1 MKHLGSIFKYSFLS
15 VLSFL
20 VLVPVFATFMG
31 GFKTNGGLR
40 VNPIGFP
47 GIFDFTA
54 YRDILSSPETWRY
67 ASNSLQIALLTV
79 LLVLLLSSMAAF
91 TFSHMKYAGK
101 DFIFSYLLLGLMFPL
116 AVAIVPLFTIINNF
130 LDLFNTHW
138 AIILPQVAFGVG
150 SAVLFF
156 RAFFEQL
163 PFELFEAARVDGISY
178 LGFYTRFILPLS
190 TPILATVG
198 VLTLVSSW
206 NGFLL
211 PLIMLGTDKALHP
224 WPLGL
229 MNFQGEWTVEW
240 NRILAF
246 ISINLAPAILFF
258 LLAQRYIV
266 AGLTGGSVKG

>member
-1 MKHLGSIFKYSFLS
+1 VKYLGSIFKYTFLT
-15 VLSFL
+15 VLSFF
-20 VLVPVFATFMG
+20 VLIPVFATFTG

-40 VNPIGFP
+40 LNPVGFP
-47 GIFDFTA
+47 QTFNFEP
-54 YRDILSSPETWRY
+54 YQDIIRSPETWRY
-67 ASNSLQIALLTV
+67 AFNSLQIALLTV
-79 LLVLLLSSMAAF
+79 LLVLLLASMAAF

-101 DFIFSYLLLGLMFPL
+101 DFIYSYLLLGLMFPL

-178 LGFYTRFILPLS
+178 VGFYTRFILPLS

-229 MNFQGEWTVEW
+229 MNFQGEFTVEW
-240 NRILAF
+240 PRILAF
-246 ISINLAPAILFF
+246 ISLNLAPAILFF

>member
-1 MKHLGSIFKYSFLS
+1 MKYLGSIFKYSFLS
-15 VLSFL
+15 LLSFL

-47 GIFDFTA
+47 RVFDFTA
-54 YRDILSSPETWRY
+54 YRDIINSPETWRY
-67 ASNSLQIALLTV
+67 AFNSLQIALLTV
-79 LLVLLLSSMAAF
+79 LLVLLIASMAAF

-178 LGFYTRFILPLS
+178 VGFYARFILPLS

-198 VLTLVSSW
+198 VMTLVSSW

-229 MNFQGEWTVEW
+229 MNFQGEWTVDW

>member
-1 MKHLGSIFKYSFLS
+1 MKYWGYIFKYTFLTT
-15 VLSFL
+15 LSFF
-20 VLVPVFATFMG
+20 VLIPVFATFMG
-31 GFKTNGGLR
+31 GFKTNAGIRL
-40 VNPIGFP
+40 NPIGFP
-47 GIFDFTA
+47 KVFDFTA
-54 YRDILSSPETWRY
+54 YQDILGSPELWRY
-67 ASNSLQIALLTV
+67 TTNSLIIALLTV
-79 LLVLLLSSMAAF
+79 ILVLLLASMAAF
-91 TFSHMKYAGK
+91 TFSHMRFVGK
-101 DFIFSYLLLGLMFPL
+101 DAMYSYLLLGLMFPL

-130 LDLFNTHW
+130 LNLFNTHW
-138 AIILPQVAFGVG
+138 AIILPQVAFGIG

-156 RAFFEQL
+156 RSFFEQL
-163 PFELFEAARVDGISY
+163 PYELFEAARVDGVGY

-198 VLTLVSSW
+198 VMTLVGSW
-206 NGFLL
+206 NNFLL

-229 MNFQGEWTVEW
+229 MNFQGEWTTEW

-246 ISINLAPAILFF
+246 ISLNLTPAIVLF